1 MLKVG
6 LTGGI
11 GSGKST
17 VSNLFAQLGVP
28 IVDADVIARQLV
40 EPGQASLRQLC
51 SAFGG
56 EILNQDG
63 SLNRPKLRQLAFSN
77 QIHKQQLDDIMHPL
91 IFKQIE
97 LQVSQLSSAYGILVI
112 PLLLESAKKY
122 AVDRVLVVDCPER
135 FQLQRVLE
143 RDKVSQE
150 QALAIIATQ
159 TDRQHRLAAADD
171 IIHNDGS
178 VARLAEQVK
187 NLHNSYLLLATARTT
202 SA

>member
-1 MLKVG
+1 MLRVG

-17 VSNLFAQLGVP
+17 VSALFAELGVP

-40 EPGQASLRQLC
+40 EPGQPALQQLC

-63 SLNRPKLRQLAFSN
+63 SLNRPHLRQLAFSDAVY
-77 QIHKQQLDDIMHPL
+77 KQQLDAIMHPL
-91 IFKQIE
+91 IFKHMQ
-97 LQVSQLSSAYGILVI
+97 LQVSGLSAAYVILVI
-112 PLLLESAKKY
+112 PLLLESGQNY
-122 AVDRVLVVDCPER
+122 ALDRVLVVDCPEQT
-135 FQLQRVLE
+135 QLQRVLA
-143 RDKVSQE
+143 RDQVSQE
-150 QALAIIATQ
+150 QALAIIAAQ
-159 TDRQHRLAAADD
+159 TDRQQRLAAADD
-171 IIHNDGS
+171 IIHNDDS
-178 VARLAEQVK
+178 AAYLAEQVK